1 TDNGYKLSGIETR
14 GYKSNDGHNPFNDLT
29 RKKGIHI
36 ASERASGRFNYVFGI
51 DDHLDAVDQQHNNDK
66 ENVQQRQR
74 RAVTLRLLPSTAA
87 AEPSASTDLAY
98 SDEDEYDEIGPDDV
112 PVDSLRKGKEDHEE
126 EENSEQSTT
135 AKSRVFSEDSWE
147 FTPPNFRYSSMRN
160 GGVTPLN
167 IDTSTLFGMDEDDSE
182 EDDVKDAKTEGPLKK
197 GSGNLEETPKKV
209 STKVEKSGLGIRPTK
224 GKVEKTEKKQNISVN
239 ARKGAIS
246 KVKVGLSREKY
257 DSSTTKSE
265 ISTTKKPPTTKARPT
280 ATTRKEF
287 VPVGDGKII
296 QEAEDVG
303 EKKLPSLALPTDPN
317 RELPPSSTTKWVL
330 PHSSTT
336 NWPLPSS
343 STIPSSSEW
352 TSTDPDV
359 LLEEVSRPFKE
370 AVQRVTPNGNIQS
383 QDATAIPDVLSE
395 ETQKPVDDVHSREVS
410 TARDVSLEEVLRHSK
425 EPTQTT
431 AEDDIQPHKITTDP
445 DVSLEEIRHHSQ

>member
-1 TDNGYKLSGIETR
+1 
-14 GYKSNDGHNPFNDLT
+14 
-29 RKKGIHI
+29 
-36 ASERASGRFNYVFGI
+36 
-51 DDHLDAVDQQHNNDK
+51 
-66 ENVQQRQR
+66 
-74 RAVTLRLLPSTAA
+74 
-87 AEPSASTDLAY
+87 
-98 SDEDEYDEIGPDDV
+98 
-112 PVDSLRKGKEDHEE
+112 
-126 EENSEQSTT
+126 
-135 AKSRVFSEDSWE
+135 
-147 FTPPNFRYSSMRN
+147 MRN

-359 LLEEVSRPFKE
+359 LLEE
-370 AVQRVTPNGNIQS
+370 S

-445 DVSLEEIRHHSQ
+445 DVSLEEIPSMMIRMSHGIRQTQEEVRRQSNPGDQRLALKSPYDDEDINDDNAVDMDSVLPVEDSANHPSRNTSIVLDSAKEAADRETLVLIYSLLLAISVFTLMCILICFVWCRKTGHATITKPMY